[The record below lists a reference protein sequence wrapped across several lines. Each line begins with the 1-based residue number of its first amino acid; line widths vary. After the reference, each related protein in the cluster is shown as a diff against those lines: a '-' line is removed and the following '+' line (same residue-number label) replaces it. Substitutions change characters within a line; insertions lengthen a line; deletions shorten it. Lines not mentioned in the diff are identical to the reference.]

1 MLVATGR
8 KAAAAGTND
17 ESRSIIYEGATLTQL
32 GAIFKMDH
40 RTLVR
45 KLQDG
50 NVKPCKVTKNIRNQD
65 VELYSISEAAVHLV
79 KPIIDVEK
87 YVTTMDHRDLPK
99 MLTKEYW
106 AGQRSRQMYEENA
119 GLLWRTEKVV
129 EEVGELMKLFKMNT
143 LLLNDAVE
151 RQTELSERQREIIR
165 SLANG
170 TLKDLVKRIEDKFKT
185 VAPDVELQEAEDN
198 EEL

>member
-1 MLVATGR
+1 MATGR
-8 KAAAAGTND
+8 KSAASFSD
-17 ESRSIIYEGATLTQL
+17 EESRSIIYEGATLTQL

-40 RTLVR
+40 RTVVR

-50 NVKPCKVTKNIRNQD
+50 NVKPHKVAKNIRGQD
-65 VELYSISEAAVHLV
+65 VELYSIADAAVHLV

-87 YVTTMDHRDLPK
+87 YITTMDHRDLPK

-165 SLANG
+165 SLTNG
-170 TLKDLVKRIEDKFKT
+170 ALKDLVKRIDDKFKV
-185 VAPDVELQEAEDN
+185 VAPDVQRQETEDD

>member
-1 MLVATGR
+1 MATGANR
-8 KAAAAGTND
+8 KAASAGTDD
-17 ESRSIIYEGATLTQL
+17 ESRSIIYEGATLVQL

-40 RTLVR
+40 RKLVR

-50 NVKPCKVTKNIRNQD
+50 NIKPCKLTRNARGQT
-65 VELYSISEAAVHLV
+65 VELYAIAEAAQVLV
-79 KPIIDVEK
+79 SPVVDIEQYIKSMHHSE
-87 YVTTMDHRDLPK
+87 LPK

-106 AGQRSRQMYEENA
+106 AGQRSRQIYEENE
-119 GLLWRTEKVV
+119 GVLWRTEKVV

-151 RQTELSERQREIIR
+151 RQTELTDRQREIIR
-165 SLANG
+165 SLTNG
-170 TLKDLVKRIEDKFKT
+170 TLKDLVKRVSDKFK
-185 VAPDVELQEAEDN
+185 APTTDVQRQEVIDD

>member
-1 MLVATGR
+1 MATGR
-8 KAAAAGTND
+8 KSAASFSD
-17 ESRSIIYEGATLTQL
+17 EESRSIIYEGATLTQL

-40 RTLVR
+40 RTVVR

-50 NVKPCKVTKNIRNQD
+50 NVKPHKVTKNIRNQD
-65 VELYSISEAAVHLV
+65 VELYSIADAAVHLV

-87 YVTTMDHRDLPK
+87 YITTMDHRDLPK

-106 AGQRSRQMYEENA
+106 AGRRSRQMYEENA

-165 SLANG
+165 SLTNG
-170 TLKDLVKRIEDKFKT
+170 TLKDLVKRIDDKFKV
-185 VAPDVELQEAEDN
+185 VAPDVQRQETEDD

>member
-1 MLVATGR
+1 VATGR
-8 KAAAAGTND
+8 KSAASFSD
-17 ESRSIIYEGATLTQL
+17 EESRSIIYEGATLTQL

-40 RTLVR
+40 RTVVR

-50 NVKPCKVTKNIRNQD
+50 NVKPHKVAKNIRGQD
-65 VELYSISEAAVHLV
+65 VELYSIADAAVHLV

-87 YVTTMDHRDLPK
+87 YITTMDHRDLPK

-165 SLANG
+165 SLTNG
-170 TLKDLVKRIEDKFKT
+170 ALKDLVKRIDDKFKV
-185 VAPDVELQEAEDN
+185 VAPDVQRQETEDD

>member
-1 MLVATGR
+1 MAGVNR
-8 KAAAAGTND
+8 KIAAEGAND
-17 ESRSIIYEGATLTQL
+17 ESRSIIYEGANLAQI
-32 GAIFKMDH
+32 GAMFKMDH
-40 RTLVR
+40 RTVVR

-50 NVKPCKVTKNIRNQD
+50 NVKPCKVTRNHRGQAT
-65 VELYSISEAAVHLV
+65 ELYSIAEVAPHLV
-79 KPIIDVEK
+79 KPIIDVEEYIK
-87 YVTTMDHRDLPK
+87 RMSHADLPK

-106 AGQRSRQMYEENA
+106 AGQRSRQVYEENA

-151 RQTELSERQREIIR
+151 RQTELSDRQREIIR
-165 SLANG
+165 SLTNG
-170 TLKDLVKRIEDKFKT
+170 TLKDLVRRIEEKFKA
-185 VAPDVELQEAEDN
+185 APPDDQRQETIDD